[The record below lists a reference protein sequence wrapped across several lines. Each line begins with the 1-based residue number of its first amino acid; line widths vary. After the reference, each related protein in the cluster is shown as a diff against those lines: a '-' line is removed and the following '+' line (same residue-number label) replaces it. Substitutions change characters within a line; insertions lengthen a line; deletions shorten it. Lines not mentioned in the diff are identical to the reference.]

1 MSILLLF
8 MFPIIILFMI
18 WVFLAVIS
26 FITSTGETDIYGNP
40 TAGIDLASVT
50 RTFVS
55 TIPWV
60 IGGVAIWFII
70 AYKANTA
77 MVRAATGARPLTR
90 KENPRVYNIVENLTM
105 SCGMDMP
112 KLNIYYP
119 TVLSVDEVESIM
131 NAVDCTDWTGKRDR
145 ALLEVLYGCGL
156 RVSEAVGLRH
166 SDIYFKDKYI
176 KVFGKGSKSRLVP
189 LGDMAAAALRAC
201 RNSSPF
207 PSSDYIFLNR
217 YGKPLSRVSAFKKV
231 KEYALL
237 AGVNKEISP
246 HSFRHSFATHLV
258 ENGADLRYVQMMLG
272 HESILTTEIYT
283 HLRSDEWNDTI
294 LVHHPRNRR

>member
-1 MSILLLF
+1 MTELDEFRSYLQYDCRKS
-8 MFPIIILFMI
+8 PNT
-18 WVFLAVIS
+18 VASYSSDVKSFLEWLSEQGRDATEAESADFEVYVKEH
-26 FITSTGETDIYGNP
+26 G
-40 TAGIDLASVT
+40 
-50 RTFVS
+50 FVS
-55 TIPWV
+55 PRSQSRALS
-60 IGGVAIWFII
+60 AIRSFYAWMRREGRI
-70 AYKANTA
+70 A
-77 MVRAATGARPLTR
+77 RDPSER
-90 KENPRVYNIVENLTM
+90 I
-105 SCGMDMP
+105 DMP
-112 KLNIYYP
+112 KLNIYHP

-131 NAVDCTDWTGKRDR
+131 NAVECTDWTGKRDR

-201 RNSSPF
+201 RDSSPF